1 MAGRT
6 DSARRLL
13 LLLVVF
19 VLGAGLLVIRLGYW
33 QIAQRDQLVDNA
45 RRQIYYRSDVPSKR
59 GQIYDRSGTVV
70 LAASVIRDRLIV
82 SAQHMTEAD
91 RARMVSFLTTQLD
104 LDPIAI
110 AGVRAR
116 LETAKPYLIIARDLA
131 PEQSEAIADAAAR
144 SGIGGISFESDSI
157 RSYPQPGG
165 SPNSTLAANLIGF
178 VNREGAGQYGVEQY
192 YQDVLSGQPK
202 VVEAD
207 RDASGKPIMETERTV
222 DPGVPGEDIRL
233 TIDAG
238 LQLAVEQ
245 EVMAAR
251 LANNAQSVSAV
262 VIDPWTGEIYA
273 EAAYPSYDANQ
284 YASVATADDSVF
296 LDPVVSEVYEPGSV
310 FKMLTVIAGLEQ
322 GTTSLTTSYR
332 DTGSMKLDNGKTKV
346 TDADGKAMGNMKL
359 EDGIAY
365 SRNIVATKVALGL
378 APTTT
383 GAATILH
390 EVWTRFGF
398 GTPTGIDLAGEVRG
412 LVTDPAQRQWRQI
425 DLANG
430 SFGQGVAVTQIQLAA
445 AYAAMVNGGTLV
457 QPHVVAGIGTR
468 DVTKTGRPG
477 LIDPALSPTL
487 ASLMEHVLA
496 SPWYV
501 DKSQVPGYWIG
512 GKTGTAQVWD
522 AARNRWLHNVFN
534 FSCVGFIGRTEG
546 HPDLVVAV
554 KIGEAVPAR
563 NAQGQLVLSIT
574 STELFRRIAT
584 DAITTA
590 GLLAPLDPA
599 SVSPAAAS
607 PAWSGR
613 GNE

>member
-13 LLLVVF
+13 LLLAIF
-19 VLGAGLLVIRLGYW
+19 VLGSGLLVVRLGYW
-33 QIAQRDQLVDNA
+33 QIAQRDQLVDDA
-45 RRQIYYRSDVPSKR
+45 RRQIYYRADVPSKR

-82 SAQHMTEAD
+82 SAQHMGDMD
-91 RARMVSFLTTQLD
+91 RARMVSFLTTQLN
-104 LDPIAI
+104 LDPLA
-110 AGVRAR
+110 AAAVRAR

-131 PEQSEAIADAAAR
+131 PEQSEAIADAADTA
-144 SGIGGISFESDSI
+144 GIGGISFESDSI
-157 RSYPQPGG
+157 RSYPQQGG
-165 SPNSTLAANLIGF
+165 SPSSTLAANLIGF

-192 YQDVLSGQPK
+192 YQDVLAGQPK

-222 DPGVPGEDIRL
+222 EAGVPGEDIRL

-251 LANNAQSVSAV
+251 LANRAKSVSAV
-262 VIDPWTGEIYA
+262 VMDPWTGEIYA
-273 EAAYPSYDANQ
+273 QASYPSYDANE
-284 YASVATADDSVF
+284 YASVASADDSVF
-296 LDPVVSEVYEPGSV
+296 LDPVVSVVYEPGSV
-310 FKMLTVIAGLEQ
+310 FKMFTVVAGLEQ
-322 GTTSLTTSYR
+322 GTTSLSTTYR
-332 DTGSMKLDNGKTKV
+332 DTGRMKLDNGKTKV

-365 SRNIVATKVALGL
+365 SRNIVAAKVAFGL
-378 APTTT
+378 APTLN
-383 GAATILH
+383 GASGVLH

-398 GTPTGIDLAGEVRG
+398 GSMTGIDVAGEVRG
-412 LVTDPAQRQWRQI
+412 LVNDPAQRRWREI

-457 QPHVVAGIGTR
+457 KPHVVAGIGSGSIT
-468 DVTKTGRPG
+468 TTGKPG
-477 LIDPALSPTL
+477 VMDPSMSPTL
-487 ASLMEHVLA
+487 GGLMQHVLA

-501 DKSQVPGYWIG
+501 DKSQVPGYWVG

-522 AARNRWLHNVFN
+522 QAQNRWLGNTFN
-534 FSCVGFIGRTEG
+534 FTCVGFIGRTEG
-546 HPDLVVAV
+546 HPDLIVAV
-554 KIGEAVPAR
+554 RIQEAEPAR
-563 NAQGQLVLSIT
+563 NAQGQLILSIT
-574 STELFRRIAT
+574 STELFRRVAT

-590 GLLAPLDPA
+590 GLLPPLDPA
-599 SVSPAAAS
+599 TVPGMSPV
-607 PAWSGR
+607 R
-613 GNE
+613 GDE